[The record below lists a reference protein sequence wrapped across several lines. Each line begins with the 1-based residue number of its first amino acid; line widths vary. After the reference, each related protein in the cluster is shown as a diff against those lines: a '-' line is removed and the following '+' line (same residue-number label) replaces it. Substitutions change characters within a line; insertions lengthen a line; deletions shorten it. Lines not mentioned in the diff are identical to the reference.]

1 MNEVHSTQI
10 ALNTVRNNRKKTEIS
25 EKQGIKSMK
34 MESNWTGD
42 TNCIMNY
49 PLCCA

>member
-25 EKQGIKSMK
+25 EKQGIKSN
-34 MESNWTGD
+34 ENGNRLSSAGD
-42 TNCIMNY
+42 IGIELNR
-49 PLCCA
+49 